1 MRTFIASLLL
11 TNLLACV
18 GGKEA
23 EDSGD
28 TADSGDVGTGVYSI
42 HNGCD
47 RFVNMPEYIGHV
59 PTDAVFFAVFVD
71 SEDGATSVGTA
82 YLTVVEA
89 VGEDEH
95 PVFFTGDCE
104 SDESVVAYYY
114 RAS

>member
-1 MRTFIASLLL
+1 MRTFIATLLL

-28 TADSGDVGTGVYSI
+28 TADSGDAGTGTYMI
-42 HNGCD
+42 AHECD
-47 RFVNMPEYIGHV
+47 RFVNVPDYVGRV
-59 PTDAVFFAVFVD
+59 PTDAVFFAVFVGN
-71 SEDGATSVGTA
+71 EEGTSSVSTA
-82 YLTVVEA
+82 YLTMVEA

-104 SDESVVAYYY
+104 PDESVIAYC
-114 RAS
+114 RIN